1 MSALM
6 LTSLRVINLKA
17 WKSIGEIRPAIKQY
31 GSSYRQLA
39 DNGKL
44 AHHLQIELLG
54 HAFFP
59 K

>member
-1 MSALM
+1 M